1 MGENGSMEGKKKRDG
16 EKNLRELNSQD
27 GGRRDSSKVR
37 DILIEGAIIGITRKL
52 ALDPRIHKNDPR

>member
-1 MGENGSMEGKKKRDG
+1 MGENGSTEGKKKRDG
-16 EKNLRELNSQD
+16 ELNSQD